1 MAAFSWALPSDPP
14 LTLRVTAFAKS
25 STARAAE
32 GLLTN
37 QKELAD
43 AYYARRQEEK
53 ERRRAEEVRRGGLA
67 RGGVTRSPDLYP
79 PEPLPPSNH
88 RP

>member
-1 MAAFSWALPSDPP
+1 MAAFSWASPSEPP

-32 GLLTN
+32 GLLAN
-37 QKELAD
+37 QKALAD

-53 ERRRAEEVRRGGLA
+53 ERRRAEEVRRSGLT
-67 RGGVTRSPDLYP
+67 RGGVTRSPG
-79 PEPLPPSNH
+79 PSPSRALTPRNH
-88 RP
+88 SL

>member
-1 MAAFSWALPSDPP
+1 MAAFSWASPSDPP

-53 ERRRAEEVRRGGLA
+53 ERRRAEEARRGRLV
-67 RGGVTRSPDLYP
+67 RGGVTRSPGPSP
-79 PEPLPPSNH
+79 PPKP
-88 RP
+88 